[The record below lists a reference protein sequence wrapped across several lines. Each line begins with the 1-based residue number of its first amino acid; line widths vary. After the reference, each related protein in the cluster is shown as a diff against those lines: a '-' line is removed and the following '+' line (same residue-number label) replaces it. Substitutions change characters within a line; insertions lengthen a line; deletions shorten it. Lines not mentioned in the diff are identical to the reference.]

1 MKNICDM
8 NCLKTLITERAGFK
22 DPDKLTC
29 IDLILRNRPN
39 LFQYS
44 STFETGLS
52 DFHLLTVT
60 EFKMEFHI
68 LKPKISAYRDFKS
81 SDNAKFRYDIVTA
94 NFNADNFG
102 IYESTIFNAFNCYVP
117 IKKKYI
123 PTNEAPFTS
132 KELRK
137 AIMEKRRLR
146 NIFLKHRT
154 DTNKLNY
161 NTQRNICTK
170 LLKDTKKSYSENLD
184 TKKLLITEFSGELLY
199 HYLPNIHQ
207 KGKKLTSLMT

>member
-1 MKNICDM
+1 
-8 NCLKTLITERAGFK
+8 
-22 DPDKLTC
+22 
-29 IDLILRNRPN
+29 
-39 LFQYS
+39 
-44 STFETGLS
+44 
-52 DFHLLTVT
+52 
-60 EFKMEFHI
+60 MEFHL
-68 LKPKISAYRDFKS
+68 LKPKISASRDFKN
-81 SDNAKFRYDIVTA
+81 SDNVKFRSDIVTA

-123 PTNEAPFTS
+123 PTNEAPFMS

-137 AIMEKRRLR
+137 AIMKKRRLR
-146 NIFLKHRT
+146 NIFLKHRI
-154 DTNKLNY
+154 DTNKLDY

-184 TKKLLITEFSGELLY
+184 TKKLLTELSGELLY

-207 KGKKLTSLMT
+207 KSKKLTSLVTQ

>member
-1 MKNICDM
+1 M
-8 NCLKTLITERAGFK
+8 
-22 DPDKLTC
+22 
-29 IDLILRNRPN
+29 
-39 LFQYS
+39 
-44 STFETGLS
+44 
-52 DFHLLTVT
+52 
-60 EFKMEFHI
+60 
-68 LKPKISAYRDFKS
+68 
-81 SDNAKFRYDIVTA
+81 
-94 NFNADNFG
+94 
-102 IYESTIFNAFNCYVP
+102 
-117 IKKKYI
+117 
-123 PTNEAPFTS
+123 S

-137 AIMEKRRLR
+137 AIMKKRRLR
-146 NIFLKHRT
+146 NIFLKHRI